1 MDVPSIILPS
11 RLSRRTFLKTAGA
24 VASAATLGSTLAACG
39 PGSSGSSSGGT
50 VTIQHWDY
58 YVSQSPWLDNE
69 VKLFE
74 AAHPNIKI
82 KRTINSTT
90 TYDQLFNLAIKANKQ
105 PDVFMVTGT
114 ATPYNQQMQEGWWL
128 PVDKWIN
135 DAWKSRFAPQTF
147 YQGSNMFDG
156 KTYTAPLAGNGTF
169 LQLYMNLDVF
179 KSAGLTNS
187 DGTPKVPQTWDDVTS
202 FADIITKKGNGQ
214 YYGLGFGEGGGG
226 SIITAWP
233 DIFLRPAGTPGGAFG
248 STGGTWYDGFDY
260 RVGKYTFSSD
270 RNWEDFLTLFYEW
283 KQRGYFYP
291 DSMSITDETARA
303 YFERGKFGM
312 TVGGIWCEPEWTTHG
327 FTNYSLTTLPGPTA
341 TRQGFYYH
349 TPGGQEFAISAKTKY
364 PDEAWQWFDWLY
376 SDDAGRRWVQTYNED
391 LSAITAANDPSK
403 IKFKPFA
410 EYVAN
415 APLNLTYPNPPLHNP
430 ETTKVVFNV
439 ISPNFN
445 DLMVG
450 LWTGQ
455 LTNMKS
461 ALSDLEDR
469 ANAAIQKALSQAQ
482 ANGAKVSINDYT
494 YPDWD
499 ITKNYI
505 TKPGQ

>member
-1 MDVPSIILPS
+1 MDVPSIIHPS
-11 RLSRRTFLKTAGA
+11 RFSRRTFLKTAGA
-24 VASAATLGSTLAACG
+24 VAGATTLGAGLTDCG
-39 PGSSGSSSGGT
+39 SAGGSGSGAT

-82 KRTINSTT
+82 KRTINSST
-90 TYDQLFNLAIKANKQ
+90 TYDNLFNLAVKASKQ

-114 ATPYNQQMQEGWWL
+114 ATPYPVQMQQGWWL
-128 PVDKWIN
+128 PVDKWAN
-135 DAWKSRFAPQTF
+135 DSWKKRFPAQTF
-147 YQGSNMFDG
+147 YQGNNMFNG
-156 KTYTAPLAGNGTF
+156 KTYTAPLGGNGVF
-169 LQLYMNLDVF
+169 QQLYLHADVF
-179 KSAGLTNS
+179 KAAGLTNS
-187 DGTPKVPQTWDDVTS
+187 DGSPKVPQTWDDVTN

-214 YYGLGFGEGGGG
+214 FYGLGFGAGGGG
-226 SIITAWP
+226 SITNWVDLFIRA
-233 DIFLRPAGTPGGAFG
+233 AGTPGGAFG

-270 RNWEDFLTLFYEW
+270 RNWEDFLNLFYEW
-283 KQRGYFYP
+283 KARGYFYP

-312 TVGGIWCEPEWTTHG
+312 IVGGVWNQPEWTTHG
-327 FTNYSLTTLPGPTA
+327 FTNYGLTTLIGPTK
-341 TRQGFYYH
+341 TRKGFYYH

-364 PDEAWQWFDWLY
+364 PDEAWQWFSWLY

-391 LSAITAANDPSK
+391 LSTFSYLNDPSK

-410 EYVAN
+410 EYVAA
-415 APLNLTYPNPPLHNP
+415 APLNLTYPNPLLRNP
-430 ETTKVVFNV
+430 ETSKVVLNV

-450 LWTGQ
+450 LWTNQ
-455 LTNMKS
+455 LHDMKS
-461 ALSDLEDR
+461 ALSDIEDR
-469 ANAAIQKALSQAQ
+469 ANAAIHKAVSQAQ
-482 ANGAKVSINDYT
+482 ANGAKVSMSDYT

-499 ITKNYI
+499 ITKDYI
-505 TKPGQ
+505 TKPAQG

>member
-1 MDVPSIILPS
+1 VDMPSLLTS
-11 RLSRRTFLKTAGA
+11 TRLNRRTFLKTAGA
-24 VASAATLGSTLAACG
+24 VAGAAALGPGLAACG
-39 PGSSGSSSGGT
+39 STSSGGT
-50 VTIQHWDY
+50 VTLLHWDY

-74 AAHPNIKI
+74 AAHPKIKI
-82 KRTINSTT
+82 NRVINSTT
-90 TYDQLFNLAIKANKQ
+90 TYDELFNLAVKSDKQ

-114 ATPYNQQMQEGWWL
+114 ATPYNEQMQKGWWL

-135 DAWKSRFAPQTF
+135 AAWKNRFPPQTF

-156 KTYTAPLAGNGTF
+156 KTYTAPLAGSGTF

-179 KSAGLTNS
+179 KAAGLTNS
-187 DGTPKVPQTWDDVTS
+187 DGSPKVPQTWDDVTN

-214 YYGLGFGEGGGG
+214 YYGFGFGEGGGG

-248 STGGTWYDGFDY
+248 TTGGTWYDGFDY

-283 KQRGYFYP
+283 KKRGYFYP

-327 FTNYSLTTLPGPTA
+327 FTNYSLTTLVGPTA
-341 TRQGFYYH
+341 TRKGFYYH
-349 TPGGQEFAISAKTKY
+349 TPGGQEFAISANTKY
-364 PDEAWQWFDWLY
+364 PEEAWEWFSWLY
-376 SDDAGRRWVQTYNED
+376 SDAAGARWVQTYNED
-391 LSAITAANDPSK
+391 LSIFPYLNVPSK

-415 APLNLTYPNPPLHNP
+415 APLNLTYPNPLLRNP
-430 ETTKVVFNV
+430 DTSKVVFNV

-455 LTNMKS
+455 ISDMKS

-469 ANAAIQKALSQAQ
+469 ANAAIQKAISQAQ
-482 ANGAKVSINDYT
+482 SNGAKVSIADWT

-505 TKPGQ
+505 TKPAQG

>member
-1 MDVPSIILPS
+1 VDIPSIFTSS
-11 RLSRRTFLKTAGA
+11 RLNRRNFLKTAGA
-24 VASAATLGSTLAACG
+24 VAGAATLGNDLVAC
-39 PGSSGSSSGGT
+39 GSSGNT
-50 VTIQHWDY
+50 VTVQHWDY

-82 KRTINSTT
+82 KRTINSST
-90 TYDQLFNLAIKANKQ
+90 TYDELFNLAVKSNKQ

-114 ATPYNQQMQEGWWL
+114 VTPYPAQMQQGWWL

-135 DAWKSRFAPQTF
+135 DAWKNRFPPQTF
-147 YQGSNMFDG
+147 YQGNNMFDG
-156 KTYTAPLAGNGTF
+156 KTYTAPLASGGSF
-169 LQLYMNLDVF
+169 LELYMNLDVF
-179 KSAGLTNS
+179 KAAGLTNS
-187 DGTPKVPQTWDDVTS
+187 DGTPKVPQTWDDVTN
-202 FADIITKKGNGQ
+202 FADIITKKW
-214 YYGLGFGEGGGG
+214 YGHFLGLCVGAGGGG

-233 DIFLRPAGTPGGAFG
+233 DLFLRPAGVPGGAFG
-248 STGGTWYDGFDY
+248 STGQTWYDGFDY

-270 RNWEDFLTLFYEW
+270 RNWEDFLNLFYEW

-312 TVGGIWCEPEWTTHG
+312 TVGGPWCEPEWTTHG
-327 FTNYSLTTLPGPTA
+327 FTNYSLTTLVGPTT
-341 TRQGFYYH
+341 TRKGFYYH

-364 PDEAWQWFDWLY
+364 PEEAWQWFSWLY

-391 LSAITAANDPSK
+391 LSTFANLNDPSK

-410 EYVAN
+410 EYVAT
-415 APLNLTYPNPPLHNP
+415 APLNLIYPNPLQRNP
-430 ETTKVVFNV
+430 ETSKVILNAV
-439 ISPNFN
+439 SPNFN

-455 LTNMKS
+455 LHDMKS
-461 ALSDLEDR
+461 ALSDLEGR
-469 ANAAIQKALSQAQ
+469 ANTAIQKAISQAK
-482 ANGAKVSINDYT
+482 ANGAKVSIDDYI

-499 ITKNYI
+499 ITKNYT
-505 TKPGQ
+505 TKPSQG